1 MNLRTAE
8 AYWLMKNGLM
18 HIYRDMPGDLK
29 TEVAV
34 IGAGI
39 SGALAAHYLS
49 EAGFEV
55 AVLDKRHPGMG
66 STAASTALLQYEID
80 EPLHTL
86 KKIVGPKRAERS
98 YLACVE
104 ALEKLG
110 RLVRERKMNVEFQE
124 VPSLQYAS
132 YKTHVP
138 PLKEEYEARKSIG
151 LEVEWLEAP
160 EIEKRF
166 FLKAPGGLW
175 SAKAGKVDAYAL
187 AHALLSSGRSNLRVF
202 DNVEVKRV
210 EAGPKTVTL
219 TTAQGPKVTAK
230 YLIIACGYESEKFL
244 PFSVV
249 TMETTYAFVT
259 KPLKRSL
266 VWDQDA
272 LLWETKTPYLYM
284 RTTENNRLLVGGRDD
299 GHHDPRKRDRALTR
313 KIKALAGDVEKL
325 LGLEVKPDF
334 GWAGAFGSTKDA
346 LGYIGEIRQL
356 PRTYFI
362 MGFGGNGILYSQ
374 IGAEV
379 VLDSIQG
386 RKNEWKQV
394 FGFNR

>member
-1 MNLRTAE
+1 M
-8 AYWLMKNGLM
+8 
-18 HIYRDMPGDLK
+18 
-29 TEVAV
+29 
-34 IGAGI
+34 
-39 SGALAAHYLS
+39 
-49 EAGFEV
+49 
-55 AVLDKRHPGMG
+55 
-66 STAASTALLQYEID
+66 
-80 EPLHTL
+80 
-86 KKIVGPKRAERS
+86 
-98 YLACVE
+98 
-104 ALEKLG
+104 
-110 RLVRERKMNVEFQE
+110 
-124 VPSLQYAS
+124 
-132 YKTHVP
+132 
-138 PLKEEYEARKSIG
+138 
-151 LEVEWLEAP
+151 
-160 EIEKRF
+160 
-166 FLKAPGGLW
+166 
-175 SAKAGKVDAYAL
+175 
-187 AHALLSSGRSNLRVF
+187 
-202 DNVEVKRV
+202 
-210 EAGPKTVTL
+210 
-219 TTAQGPKVTAK
+219 
-230 YLIIACGYESEKFL
+230 
-244 PFSVV
+244 
-249 TMETTYAFVT
+249 
-259 KPLKRSL
+259 